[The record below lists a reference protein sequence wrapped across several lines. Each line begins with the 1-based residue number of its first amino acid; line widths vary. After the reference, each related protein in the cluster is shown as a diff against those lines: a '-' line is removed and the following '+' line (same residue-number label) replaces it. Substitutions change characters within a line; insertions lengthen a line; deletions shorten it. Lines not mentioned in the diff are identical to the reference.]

1 MNYSPR
7 PSCVRIAV
15 PALVLACVIAIQ
27 AGTAAAPEPTP
38 PAQQPTLSAQSEAAL
53 LSQAYNIL
61 VVANHD
67 YKGHRVRAMKQI
79 EAAAKLLGAN
89 LQGNGPGREQQPVS
103 DAQLRQAQALLQ
115 QLSTGLAPT
124 RPKAVHA
131 HIEAAINQ
139 INIALSIK

>member
-7 PSCVRIAV
+7 RSYKLVAV
-15 PALVLACVIAIQ
+15 LVLVLSYGLVIP
-27 AGTAAAPEPTP
+27 AGPTATGQQTA

-61 VVANHD
+61 AAANHD

-89 LQGNGPGREQQPVS
+89 LQGNGPGHEQQPVS

>member
-7 PSCVRIAV
+7 RSYKFVAV
-15 PALVLACVIAIQ
+15 LVSVLSYGLIIPA
-27 AGTAAAPEPTP
+27 GPTANGQQTAPV
-38 PAQQPTLSAQSEAAL
+38 QQPTLSAQSEAAL

-61 VVANHD
+61 TVANRD

-89 LQGNGPGREQQPVS
+89 LQGNGAGHEQQPVS
-103 DAQLRQAQALLQ
+103 DAQLRQAQALLE
-115 QLSTGLAPT
+115 QLNTGLAPT

-131 HIEAAINQ
+131 HIENAINQ
-139 INIALSIK
+139 INVALSIK